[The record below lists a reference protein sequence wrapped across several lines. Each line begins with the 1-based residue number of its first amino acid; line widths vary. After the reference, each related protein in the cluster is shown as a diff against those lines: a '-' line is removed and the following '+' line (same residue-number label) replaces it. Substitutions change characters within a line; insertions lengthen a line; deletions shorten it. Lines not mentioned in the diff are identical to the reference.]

1 MGIFC
6 LSVNENVDQHKI
18 KKAKKK
24 KRKGK
29 EREKKRRSYI
39 DRLTNR
45 RREKERKG
53 TITPLINLIFH
64 NKCKKNLS
72 ILILK
77 KYFDSFFLLLLRFQN
92 ITVCT
97 FRLMILFDTQ
107 NKN

>member
-6 LSVNENVDQHKI
+6 LSVNEKVDQHKI

-24 KRKGK
+24 KRK
-29 EREKKRRSYI
+29 EKKKKEKKIRSYI

-72 ILILK
+72 IFDFK
-77 KYFDSFFLLLLRFQN
+77 KYFDSFLLLLRFQN